1 MPDQIKRTTV
11 RLSKDLDK
19 AIKLRV
25 AIDRK
30 PMRIIIEEALWEW
43 LQIRG
48 HTAALED
55 RIERLTNAAGQQ

>member
-1 MPDQIKRTTV
+1 MRDTIKRTTV
-11 RLSKDLDK
+11 RLSEDLDK

-30 PMRIIIEEALWEW
+30 PMRIIIEEALWLW
-43 LQIRG
+43 LKEQG

-55 RIERLTNAAGQQ
+55 RIDRLTAAGHQ